1 MTLCIE
7 VTVQKEKE
15 GKTSERGLPSYIKG
29 ARQICERILNLEK

>member
-15 GKTSERGLPSYIKG
+15 GKTSERGVPSHISK
-29 ARQICERILNLEK
+29 ARGRFVNGSLT